1 MRLTSLSLRGRA
13 ARLARSI
20 AAGVALLVAISPTAA
35 ASEPLR
41 YRVDLADTVGH
52 RFRVRLAVSGL
63 TERNGTFQ
71 FAATAPG
78 TYQTMNIGRFVRSFS
93 AFDGQG
99 RAIPAGR
106 VSVNQWK
113 ITTPERVREIRYS
126 VLATWDTTVTEQPI
140 YLMCGSA
147 LRADHALINGQA
159 VFGFPEGM
167 QSSPI
172 SVALSYPRAWTI
184 GTSLRFADGE
194 YHAATFD
201 ELVDSPILLGRLTRA
216 DLRVTG
222 VPVRIFAYSKTNKIS
237 ATQVRDAMRQM
248 LLAAGGFLGK
258 LPVDRY
264 TFLFHFGDDNAGAWE
279 HSYGSE
285 YVLAEAPFT
294 GAFGAGVTDI
304 ASHEFFHVVTPL
316 NIHSEIIEKFNF
328 ASPVPSDY
336 LWLYEGTTEWAA
348 HKMQLEAGL
357 KTPATY
363 LSEIA
368 AKVRRDRIS
377 YDTTY
382 SLVKL
387 ARVSFSDS
395 GQKQYGNIYQRGA
408 VVSGLLDI
416 KLLELSGGRRGLRD
430 LISDLAK
437 TYGKQHAFPERTFV
451 DSIVARTSPEV
462 RDFFARYI
470 EGAERPPVKEY
481 YAKLGIRLVE
491 DSLGLPVRFEIDSAA
506 TPQQLRLREAWLTG
520 NRKVVPIS

>member
-1 MRLTSLSLRGRA
+1 MRLNSLPPRGRA
-13 ARLARSI
+13 AWLPRSI
-20 AAGVALLVAISPTAA
+20 AAIVALLLAISSTAA

-41 YRVDLADTVGH
+41 YRVDLTDTVGH
-52 RFRVRLAVSGL
+52 QFRVRLAVNGL
-63 TERNGTFQ
+63 TEGNGIFQ

-78 TYQTMNIGRFVRSFS
+78 TYQTMNIGRFVRSFA
-93 AFDGQG
+93 AFDGRG
-99 RAIPAGR
+99 RPLGTER

-113 ITTPERVREIRYS
+113 LSTPERVREIRYS
-126 VLATWDTTVTEQPI
+126 VIATWDTTVTEQPV
-140 YLMCGSA
+140 YLMCGTV
-147 LRADHALINGQA
+147 LRGDRALINGQA

-172 SVALSYPRAWTI
+172 KVSLSYPRGWRI
-184 GTSLRFADGE
+184 GTSLHFADGA
-194 YHAATFD
+194 YHAASFD
-201 ELVDSPILLGRLTRA
+201 ELVDSPILLGRLTSA

-222 VPVRIFAYSKTNKIS
+222 VPIRIFAYSKTNRIS

-264 TFLFHFGDDNAGAWE
+264 TFLFHFGENNAGAWE

-294 GAFGAGVTDI
+294 PAFGAVVTDI

-316 NIHSEIIEKFNF
+316 NIHSEIIAKFNF
-328 ASPVPSDY
+328 ANPVPSDY

-357 KTPATY
+357 KTAPTY
-363 LSEIA
+363 LSEVA
-368 AKVRRDRIS
+368 AKVRMDRVRF
-377 YDTTY
+377 DTTY

-437 TYGKQHAFPERTFV
+437 TYGKRHAFPERTFV
-451 DSIVARTSPEV
+451 DSLVARTSPEV
-462 RDFFARYI
+462 RDFFTRYI
-470 EGAERPPVKEY
+470 DGTERPPVKEY

-520 NRKVVPIS
+520 NRSAAPIS